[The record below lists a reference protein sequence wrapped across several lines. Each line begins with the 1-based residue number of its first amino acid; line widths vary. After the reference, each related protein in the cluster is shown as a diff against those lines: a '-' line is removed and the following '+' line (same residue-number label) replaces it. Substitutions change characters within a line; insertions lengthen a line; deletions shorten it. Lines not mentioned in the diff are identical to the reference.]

1 MAFDGIVT
9 KSIIS
14 ELNTILI
21 GAKVNKVLQPTK
33 TEIVLELYNNGKN
46 YSLLL
51 SCDAEFCRIGL
62 TNHSKPNPQN
72 FACFLENI

>member
-46 YSLLL
+46 YSL
-51 SCDAEFCRIGL
+51 FRY
-62 TNHSKPNPQN
+62 
-72 FACFLENI
+72 